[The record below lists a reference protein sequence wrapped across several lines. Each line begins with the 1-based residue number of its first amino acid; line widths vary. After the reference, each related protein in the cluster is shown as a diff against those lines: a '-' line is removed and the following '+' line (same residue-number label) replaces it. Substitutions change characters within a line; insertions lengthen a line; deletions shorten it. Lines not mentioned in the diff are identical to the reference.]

1 MIGTRGRVEPI
12 MGMNTQAV
20 GQCESPQ
27 KAHTAFQTPATP
39 QSPETKIPKFPD
51 CLTRVKGKHRI

>member
-51 CLTRVKGKHRI
+51 CLTS